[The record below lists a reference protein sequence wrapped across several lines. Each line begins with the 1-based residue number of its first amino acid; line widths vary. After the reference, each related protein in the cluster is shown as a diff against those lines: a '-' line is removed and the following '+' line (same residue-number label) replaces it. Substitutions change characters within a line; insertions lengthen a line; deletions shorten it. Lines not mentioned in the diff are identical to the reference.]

1 MERILRDRRAVWLF
15 VGPALAVYSA
25 VILIPIFWS
34 TGYTVFQGSPISGF
48 KYVGFQNYIRLIHDP
63 NFWAALRF
71 TVEYALLVTAG
82 EMLLGLLLALTYQF
96 YLKRASGLVRTL
108 VFFPVVLPTVAVA
121 QMFVKLFAI
130 APQDGLVNSILGS
143 LGLTS
148 LIRDWLGSSNGAFT
162 VIVLMDIWRSMG
174 FFAILLFAG
183 LVDIPDEIIEAAR
196 IDGASG
202 MSLIRR
208 VVLPLMRP
216 ITVSALIFS
225 VNGTLKVFDTVIAL
239 TGGGPGN
246 ATTPL
251 TLFMYNTS
259 FTYGDYGY
267 GSTIALSLT
276 ILCLLVTLALF
287 RASRRDVT
295 A

>member
-1 MERILRDRRAVWLF
+1 MEQILRDRRAVWFF
-15 VGPALAVYSA
+15 VGPALALYS
-25 VILIPIFWS
+25 VIMLIPILWS
-34 TGYTVFQGSPISGF
+34 SGYTLFQGSPISGF
-48 KYVGFQNYIRLIHDP
+48 KFVGFSNYVRLVHDP

-71 TVEYALLVTAG
+71 TLEYAALVTVG
-82 EMLLGLLLALTYQF
+82 EIGFGFLLALAYHF

-130 APQDGLVNSILGS
+130 APQNGLVNSILDS
-143 LGLTS
+143 LGFAS
-148 LIRDWLGSSNGAFT
+148 LARDWLGSSGGAFI

-183 LVDIPDEIIEAAR
+183 LVDIPDELIEAAR

-202 MSLIRR
+202 IRLVRR
-208 VVLPLMRP
+208 VVIPLMRP
-216 ITVSALIFS
+216 ILVSAIIFAA
-225 VNGTLKVFDTVIAL
+225 NGTLKVFDTVLAL
-239 TGGGPGN
+239 TAGGPGN

-259 FTYGDYGY
+259 FTFGDYGY
-267 GSTIALSLT
+267 GSTIALALT
-276 ILCLLVTLALF
+276 ILCLAVTLVLF
-287 RASRRDVT
+287 RASRRDMT

>member
-1 MERILRDRRAVWLF
+1 MEGILRDRRAIWLF
-15 VGPALAVYSA
+15 VAPALTVYSA
-25 VILIPIFWS
+25 IILIPIFWS
-34 TGYTVFQGSPISGF
+34 TGYTLFQGSPISGF
-48 KYVGFQNYIRLIHDP
+48 KYVGFQNYSRLIHDP

-82 EMLLGLLLALTYQF
+82 EMILGLLLALSYHF

-130 APQDGLVNSILGS
+130 APQNGLVNSLFQS
-143 LGLTS
+143 VGLTS
-148 LIRDWLGSSNGAFT
+148 LVRDWLGTANGAFT

-183 LVDIPDEIIEAAR
+183 LVDIPEEMIEAAR

-202 MSLIRR
+202 VGLVRR
-208 VVLPLMRP
+208 IVLPLMRP

-225 VNGTLKVFDTVIAL
+225 VNGTLKVFDTVLAL

-251 TLFMYNTS
+251 TLLMYNTS

-267 GSTIALSLT
+267 GSTIALALA
-276 ILCLLVTLALF
+276 ILCLLVTLTLF
-287 RASRRDVT
+287 GASRRDVT

>member
-1 MERILRDRRAVWLF
+1 MEQILRDRRAVWLF
-15 VGPALAVYSA
+15 VGPALAVYTA
-25 VILIPIFWS
+25 VMLIPIVWS
-34 TGYTVFQGSPISGF
+34 TGYTLFQGSPVSGF
-48 KYVGFQNYIRLIHDP
+48 RYVGVRNYAKLVHDP

-71 TVEYALLVTAG
+71 TLEYALLVTAG
-82 EMLLGLLLALTYQF
+82 EIGLGLLLALAYHF

-108 VFFPVVLPTVAVA
+108 IFFPVVLPTVAVA

-130 APQDGLVNSILGS
+130 APQNGLVNSTLAS
-143 LGLTS
+143 LGFSS
-148 LIRDWLGSSNGAFT
+148 LARDWLGSSGGAFI

-183 LVDIPDEIIEAAR
+183 LVDIPDEMIEAAR

-202 MSLIRR
+202 IRLVHR

-216 ITVSALIFS
+216 ILVSAIIFAA
-225 VNGTLKVFDTVIAL
+225 NGTLKVFDTILAL
-239 TGGGPGN
+239 TAGGPGN

-267 GSTIALSLT
+267 GSTIALALT
-276 ILCLLVTLALF
+276 ILCLAVTLVLF
-287 RASRRDVT
+287 RASRADVT